1 LLDCTAV
8 MIPLALFLAA
18 LAARGL
24 AAAIFADPAY
34 PDSFYYVNVADA
46 LATGHGFAI
55 DYVWN
60 FVDVGGH
67 LPADP
72 GLPIPSNAH
81 WMPLASIIQVPFI
94 LALGPTALAHGLPFW
109 LIGAAVAPVVYWIG
123 LDAGLGRFASTAAAV
138 LAIAPGALLPFLAQ
152 PDNFALFML
161 LGALAL
167 WACARG
173 LRGDRRAFVLGGLV
187 VGLATLSRNDGLL
200 LGIPF
205 ALAFLVERWRSIRA
219 GRSGASGGW
228 RAPGL
233 IGWSAALGCLAL
245 FLLVMA
251 PWWLRQLAV
260 FGSLSPSASS
270 GRILWITSY
279 DQLWSISGET
289 TLSSFL
295 AQGIGPL
302 LASRLAGLGSALGI
316 FASVPLLIFLAP
328 FTLIAAVVRRRDPAF
343 IPWIVYAV
351 VLFAFSGILFA
362 VHVAQGTFLHSAVAL
377 VPHAYLLAV
386 AGIGVAV
393 RWVAARRPSWDGPRA
408 TRNFT
413 VILVGVTLM
422 FSALAT
428 WRVLGTWSAEEAL
441 RRPIAEALADTGPA
455 SKGGAPGDVV
465 MSADPGAYRFLAGSP
480 GIVTPNDPL
489 PVVEEAMRAYGVRW
503 LVLERAHTVPA
514 MGPLLLG
521 KTRPAWLSAPVL
533 TSGRVEASPTGGPA
547 SDAVVLYAVCLE
559 PGDTRC
565 SP

>member
-1 LLDCTAV
+1 

-46 LATGHGFAI
+46 LAAGQGFSI
-55 DYVWN
+55 DYIWN
-60 FVDVGGH
+60 FVDVGGR
-67 LPADP
+67 LPSDP

-94 LALGPTALAHGLPFW
+94 LVLGPTALAHGLPFW
-109 LIGAAVAPVVYWIG
+109 LLGAAVAPLVYWIG
-123 LDAGLGRFASTAAAV
+123 LDSGMSRFAATAAGV
-138 LAIAPGALLPFLAQ
+138 LAVAPGALLPFLAQ

-187 VGLATLSRNDGLL
+187 VGLATFSRNDGLL
-200 LGIPF
+200 LGVPF

-219 GRSGASGGW
+219 GRSDGVAGW
-228 RAPGL
+228 RAPGA
-233 IGWSAALGCLAL
+233 IGWTAALGCFGL
-245 FLLVMA
+245 FLLIMV
-251 PWWLRQLAV
+251 PWWIRQDV
-260 FGSLSPSASS
+260 IFGALSPSASS
-270 GRILWITSY
+270 GRILWITNY
-279 DQLWSISGET
+279 DQLWSITGET
-289 TLSSFL
+289 TPAAFL

-302 LASRLAGLGSALGI
+302 LASRLSGLGSALGI

-328 FTLIAAVVRRRDPAF
+328 FTLLAAIARWRDRAF

-362 VHVAQGTFLHSAVAL
+362 VHVPQGTFLHSAVAL

-386 AGIGVAV
+386 IGIGVAV
-393 RWVAARRPSWDGPRA
+393 RWVAARRPSWDAPRA

-413 VILVGVTLM
+413 IILVGVTVL
-422 FSALAT
+422 FSAVAT

-441 RRPIAEALADTGPA
+441 RRPIAEALADGGSGRWA
-455 SKGGAPGDVV
+455 SP
-465 MSADPGAYRFLAGSP
+465 
-480 GIVTPNDPL
+480 T
-489 PVVEEAMRAYGVRW
+489 
-503 LVLERAHTVPA
+503 
-514 MGPLLLG
+514 
-521 KTRPAWLSAPVL
+521 SAPV
-533 TSGRVEASPTGGPA
+533 TWS
-547 SDAVVLYAVCLE
+547 
-559 PGDTRC
+559 
-565 SP
+565 